1 MTDETVLIRRALVAC
16 GYHESPSTPE
26 ALRDCLYDY
35 VDAGVFRNL
44 ESEDIDDLTVAE
56 MAWGL
61 IRYCR

>member
-1 MTDETVLIRRALVAC
+1 MDETALIRRALDAC
-16 GYHESPSTPE
+16 GYQESLPTPK
-26 ALRDCLYDY
+26 ALYDCLYDF

-44 ESEDIDDLTVAE
+44 ESEDIEDLTVAE